1 MESCLEQCEYFSQYQ
16 KSILIGKLLKIEMLW
31 ILNLN
36 STKLEFKRRIH
47 YDPTE
52 YFLLINNEHKL
63 FIHFEGSSVAVIV
76 LNSVHQ
82 KLIFHQVFDKF
93 EYHVLEKVTDATEIG
108 CCKDSNSI
116 YLWEKDV
123 MFAYAGYFY
132 RNMKSGATPYMN
144 TLMDI
149 VYSLRDFPNDCIV
162 FQLMYLICRTSTFE
176 LDFPLAEL
184 NSFIFDPNTRKC
196 TFFSSLGYSM
206 NCEVNYDFLV
216 KVDEINNHIEQNIS
230 KFPTSDELAE
240 RQKPALYKYIR
251 EAMLHNYCVTIPA
264 KYSNLIF
271 TRCIERLCKEKGYTY
286 VGQVIST
293 CAGKSDGTHSVEF
306 ADFPTAEKVSQKLI
320 DEIDAIITCAI
331 KNPEA
336 PNEIVFHNPYMV
348 RSPTF
353 ITYMNN
359 LCDTNKFRFTYNIT
373 TNLISLTLY

>member
-1 MESCLEQCEYFSQYQ
+1 MEKSLREQLSLGIIQQDRLLKRFSRKGVPDVECTVKSTSNNGYFLIAEDGYYSVYFHICCECNGKDIILLNDAHQ
-16 KSILIGKLLKIEMLW
+16 ILI
-31 ILNLN
+31 
-36 STKLEFKRRIH
+36 KR
-47 YDPTE
+47 
-52 YFLLINNEHKL
+52 N
-63 FIHFEGSSVAVIV
+63 
-76 LNSVHQ
+76 
-82 KLIFHQVFDKF
+82 VFDLF
-93 EYHVLEKVTDATEIG
+93 EIELLEEISWDTVVRLNDKNTE
-108 CCKDSNSI
+108 C
-116 YLWEKDV
+116 YLYCNKL
-123 MFAYAGYFY
+123 FAYANSDGEQYGYEFSDLSPY
-132 RNMKSGATPYMN
+132 KENLLRTVYKFMGVTP
-144 TLMDI
+144 D
-149 VYSLRDFPNDCIV
+149 V
-162 FQLMYLICRTSTFE
+162 FE
-176 LDFPLAEL
+176 LMHLIAETPDFTLEYNITDLLSYEHKPGYYTLL
-184 NSFIFDPNTRKC
+184 
-196 TFFSSLGYSM
+196 FSKNRSTQYQINVGHL
-206 NCEVNYDFLV
+206 VLV
-216 KVDEINNHIEQNIS
+216 KSESKPS

-240 RQKPALYKYIR
+240 RQKPALYKFIL
-251 EAMLHNYCVTIPA
+251 EAVHNYFITIPA